1 MIEKIF
7 GSSERE
13 VANFIASVD
22 NPVRR
27 QDAAALDMLFRQ
39 ATGFVP
45 RLWSGS
51 IIGYGRYH
59 YRYES
64 GREGDAPATGFS
76 PRKANLV
83 VYIMP
88 GYTDFGSI
96 LGRLGKY
103 KIGKSCLY
111 LNKLADIDVDV
122 LAELVKAGLDDLGSR
137 WTIHRD

>member
-88 GYTDFGSI
+88 GYTGFGSI